1 MEKKQKRTILRVT
14 IFVAVLI
21 ALFLIVYLP
30 LYFSGV
36 LENVT
41 SVESFVEMVRSYG
54 TRSYIIL
61 WFLEFIQV
69 ILGPVPSTIMT
80 AATGIICP
88 NGWYAYLLCITAC
101 LSAAVINFYLGR
113 SLGRKII
120 VWMTS
125 EETLN
130 KWELRLTQSK
140 YTYFLLMI
148 FPFFPHDIL
157 CYVAGTTKISFK
169 YFFTTNFITRS
180 IELLIICFL
189 GTGEII
195 PYSGWGIPVW
205 IALIVT
211 VIVLIILSLKYEEQ
225 INDFMERQ
233 SEKFFSK
240 FKKNP
245 DKKNK

>member
-1 MEKKQKRTILRVT
+1 MEKKQSRTILRVT
-14 IFVAVLI
+14 IFIAVLT
-21 ALFLIVYLP
+21 ALFLLVYLP

-36 LENVT
+36 LDNVT
-41 SVESFVEMVRSYG
+41 SVGSFVDMVRSYG

-61 WFLEFIQV
+61 WIMEFVQV
-69 ILGPVPSTIMT
+69 LLGPVPSTIMT

-88 NGWYAYLLCITAC
+88 NGWYAYLLCITAT
-101 LSAAVINFYLGR
+101 LSAAVVNFYLGR

-120 VWMTS
+120 IWITS
-125 EETLN
+125 EETLD
-130 KWELRLTQSK
+130 KWEKRLTQSK

-157 CYVAGTTKISFK
+157 CYVAGTTKMSFR

-205 IALIVT
+205 IALIIL
-211 VIVLIILSLKYEEQ
+211 VITLIILSLKYEEQ
-225 INDFMERQ
+225 INVFMERHG
-233 SEKFFSK
+233 EKFFERLK
-240 FKKNP
+240 RNK